1 MAGCLKA
8 LGFWRKKNKNGA
20 AAGTTEKPRAHRPPS
35 NTHNPEK
42 PPFEV
47 QHVQVAPAS
56 RGVPIRPTVNPVY
69 SAYSTP
75 VDTRWADSATSAKA
89 QYYSVDD
96 GTKLKDEG
104 VVDSEEAAR
113 RRKAE
118 QEEQERLDFFQM
130 M

>member
-1 MAGCLKA
+1 M
-8 LGFWRKKNKNGA
+8 
-20 AAGTTEKPRAHRPPS
+20 
-35 NTHNPEK
+35 
-42 PPFEV
+42 

>member
-8 LGFWRKKNKNGA
+8 LGFWRKKSKNGA
-20 AAGTTEKPRAHRPPS
+20 AAGITEKPRTQHAPS
-35 NTHNPEK
+35 NIHNPEK
-42 PPFEV
+42 PPLEV
-47 QHVQVAPAS
+47 QHVRVAPAS

-75 VDTRWADSATSAKA
+75 VDTRWADSATSTKA
-89 QYYSVDD
+89 PYYSADD
-96 GTKLKDEG
+96 GTKLEDDG
-104 VVDSEEAAR
+104 VVDPEEDAR
-113 RRKAE
+113 RRKAA